1 MEKIIAAVT
10 LATGAALIVG
20 ALVQVYYS
28 DLPPL
33 AAWSA
38 PAMSFVPKH
47 VAFSIGLWS
56 FARH

>member
-1 MEKIIAAVT
+1 MPAVVATT

-33 AAWSA
+33 SAWSG
-38 PAMSFVPKH
+38 PAVYSFLGVMLLYI
-47 VAFSIGLWS
+47 AWWLFW
-56 FARH
+56 